1 MKFGKGNKASAGRPQ
16 GSANKKTLLGK
27 DIIENYFIQ
36 DGGLAALLQ
45 EIDSLPNLNDKINAK
60 IKLLPYLMPKQK
72 EIDLNVTEQSNK
84 KGFDLTKL
92 NNSELLIY
100 MELAQKCEIELH
112 NGIAPIRWI
121 DSLVLER
128 TNIKPITSEADI
140 EDLDNY

>member
-1 MKFGKGNKASAGRPQ
+1 MKFEQGNKASAGRPQ
-16 GSANKKTLLGK
+16 GAKNKKTLLGR

-36 DGGLAALLQ
+36 DGGLETLLQ
-45 EIDSLPNLNDKINAK
+45 EIDSLGNLNDKINAK

-72 EIDLNVTEQSNK
+72 EIELNVTEQGNK
-84 KGFDLTKL
+84 TGFDLTKL
-92 NNSELLIY
+92 NDSELLIY
-100 MELAQKCEIELH
+100 MELAKKCEIELLG
-112 NGIAPIRWI
+112 GIAPIRWI